1 MKVTVLTTSYP
12 RHEGDPAG
20 RFVADAVERVRARG
34 VEVKVVSPASF
45 EHHGI
50 AFGSGVVGNLR
61 QRPLLALYLPSM
73 QRNFR
78 RAAREAAADAD
89 LVHAHWLPS
98 GGVAMS
104 LGKPYVVQVW
114 GTDLEIARRLPLL
127 AKPILRRAEIV
138 IAASN
143 ALAVDAERLGARE
156 VRVIP
161 SGVDVPRSV
170 PEQDE
175 PPHILFAGRLSR
187 EKGILDL
194 VRAAEGLPLVVAGD
208 GPLREQVPGALGMVP
223 HHDLLPMYGRA
234 AVFACPSHREGFG
247 VACAEAMA
255 AGRPVVAGAV
265 GGLLD
270 LVVDGETG
278 LLVEPGDLTGLRAAL
293 ERLLGDATL
302 RRRLGEAGRE
312 RARRKFAWQPVTDA
326 TLIAYDDVLRSTP
339 RSDAPQGKG
348 VGSIG
353 RRAGTGRS

>member
-1 MKVTVLTTSYP
+1 MKVAVLTTSYP
-12 RHEGDPAG
+12 RHKGDSAG

-34 VEVKVVSPASF
+34 VDVEVVSPSSF

-50 AFGSGVVGNLR
+50 AYGSGIVGNLR
-61 QRPLLALYLPSM
+61 ERPRLALYLPSM

-89 LVHAHWLPS
+89 LVHAHWLSS

-127 AKPILRRAEIV
+127 AKPILRRADLV
-138 IAASN
+138 IAASQ
-143 ALAVDAERLGARE
+143 ALATEAERLGARE

-161 SGVDVPRSV
+161 SGVDIPASV
-170 PEQDE
+170 PAQED
-175 PPHILFAGRLSR
+175 PPHVLFAGRLSR

-194 VRAAEGLPLVVAGD
+194 VQAAEGIPLVVAGD
-208 GPLREQVPGALGMVP
+208 GPLRDQVPGALGMVP

-234 AVFACPSHREGFG
+234 SVFACPSHREGFG

-278 LLVEPGDLTGLRAAL
+278 LLVEPGDVTGLRAAL
-293 ERLLGDATL
+293 ERLLGDAEL
-302 RRRLGEAGRE
+302 RQRLGDAGRE
-312 RARRKFAWQPVTDA
+312 RAARHFAWRPVTDA
-326 TLIAYDDVLRSTP
+326 TLIAYDDVLHP
-339 RSDAPQGKG
+339 VA
-348 VGSIG
+348 V
-353 RRAGTGRS
+353 A